1 MANEKINEIKQ
12 GYIDEIEII
21 EMEIS
26 ELKAIGKNYKLKKNG
41 EPFADLKRTLNGVD
55 GIARVEKVIS
65 RNLLNGQT
73 NFEYWWIKLPSDL
86 HFEIYIEHP
95 SIADVEEKIAETIA
109 TCEKALAID
118 KKTLEAL
125 NGMTPECD
133 NIVSQIAAMIPEDTE
148 GEGVDS
154 AKYELI
160 GVMENYIKREIEDM
174 FEKKRESYRQTERE
188 RQYTA

>member
-1 MANEKINEIKQ
+1 MANERINEIKQ
-12 GYIDEIEII
+12 GYIDDIEIYK
-21 EMEIS
+21 MWIS

-41 EPFADLKRTLNGVD
+41 EPFADLRRTLNGVD

-65 RNLLNGQT
+65 KNLENGQIT
-73 NFEYWWIKLPSDL
+73 FEYWWIKLPSDL
-86 HFEIYIEHP
+86 HFEIYIEYP
-95 SIADVEEKIAETIA
+95 SITDVEEKIAETIA

-125 NGMTPECD
+125 NGMTAECE

-160 GVMENYIKREIEDM
+160 GVMENYFKREIKDM
-174 FEKKRESYRQTERE
+174 FDKKRRSYEKTERE
-188 RQYTA
+188 RRCTA